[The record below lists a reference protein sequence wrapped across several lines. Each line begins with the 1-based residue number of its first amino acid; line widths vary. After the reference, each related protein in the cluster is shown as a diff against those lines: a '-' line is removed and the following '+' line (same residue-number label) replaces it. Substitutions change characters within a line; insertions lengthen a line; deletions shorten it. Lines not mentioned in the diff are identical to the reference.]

1 MAYDVIPQAKACT
14 KCGEV
19 KPLTEYYTLR
29 TVKDGR
35 RSRCKSC
42 ERGVALAYFRENRTE
57 CLEKCRIRYAADP
70 EKFRK
75 KALDWHEKNKARANK
90 RARDWK
96 AKNPD
101 IVSEYNK
108 KYYSDNKSESRD
120 RFKEW
125 VNDNLL
131 RRKEYMRFWRDENP
145 ERGREYA
152 RRRLQDVRCRIEN
165 AVRCRIWISIKPGS
179 KRGRRSLNL
188 LGYTVEQLKAHLERQ
203 FLPGMNWG
211 NYGEWHIDHVLPLS
225 SFDYSTP
232 DDADFKAAWSLTNL
246 RPLWK
251 SDNLKK
257 GAKRL
262 TLL

>member
-1 MAYDVIPQAKACT
+1 MAGDVIPQAKACT

-19 KPLTEYYTLR
+19 KPLAEYYALK

-42 ERGVALAYFRENRTE
+42 EKSIALTYFRENRTE
-57 CLEKCRIRYAADP
+57 CLKKCQIRYAADS

-75 KALDWHEKNKARANK
+75 RASDWHEKNKARANK
-90 RARDWK
+90 RSRDWK
-96 AKNPD
+96 AKNPAA
-101 IVSEYNK
+101 VSEYNK
-108 KYYSDNKSESRD
+108 KYYSDNKTEGKD

-145 ERGREYA
+145 EKGREYA
-152 RRRLQDVRCRIEN
+152 RRRLQNVRCRIEN
-165 AVRCRIWISIKPGS
+165 AMRCRIWGSIKQGS
-179 KRGRRSLNL
+179 KRGRKSLSL

-203 FLPGMNWG
+203 FLPGMNWD

-225 SFDYSTP
+225 SFDYTTP
-232 DDADFKAAWSLTNL
+232 DDDDFKAAWSLTNL

-251 SDNLKK
+251 SENLKK